1 MSTWSVFVN
10 LPLHLKQQWPETH
23 PCGSYG
29 MESKKKHHFFWHCPN
44 WGGGPLPELIFTFS
58 KTFQKWKPPNL
69 ILTLF
74 DFDTFVKVKKIAQ
87 IASRGGG
94 EILGIDKKK
103 ECFFWDPFPK
113 FRTIFLLVCIF
124 SLGPN
129 LFLHRYLLLGVNLF
143 FFIYFSLLL
152 PMFNNKC
159 QAYNTLF
166 WNIAS

>member
-1 MSTWSVFVN
+1 MWVLRDGIQKKTPFLLA
-10 LPLHLKQQWPETH
+10 LPKL
-23 PCGSYG
+23 GRG
-29 MESKKKHHFFWHCPN
+29 A
-44 WGGGPLPELIFTFS
+44 LPELIFTF
-58 KTFQKWKPPNL
+58 QKNPNL

-129 LFLHRYLLLGVNLF
+129 LFF
-143 FFIYFSLLL
+143 
-152 PMFNNKC
+152 
-159 QAYNTLF
+159 T
-166 WNIAS
+166 